1 MPNESK
7 RSIHVWFL
15 GFASVLLV
23 LALGVLFNAAGDLT
37 EAAVNFKNL
46 TVKQPRFADFV
57 GPQRYEL
64 LMKKIS
70 KRPPTNN
77 LTEKTPAPEP
87 VKAPTPV
94 GDQRLELD
102 PAVQKT
108 FEFFADYENKLSRPS
123 LQIIKP
129 VVAALEP
136 GSFAEL
142 SGVKKDDIII
152 SVGETKLESVM
163 GFYSALS
170 EKPVSELAMRVS
182 RDKRE
187 LNLFIRGSKGMIF
200 SGNNTGIKFA
210 LPQDVIYITEQ
221 DAKKLA
227 EQYKADF
234 MSAIPADWRA
244 DAANNLMQMAQQLS
258 NLGKDIVDL
267 NSAKPIRVKSSD
279 LIAWQHKRWTES
291 LEDYFSQRRILENK
305 VIDILSGLGDAASGF
320 VAALLLFGIA
330 LLSYLYSRS
339 SRQKSSA

>member
-15 GFASVLLV
+15 SFASVLLV
-23 LALGVLFNAAGDLT
+23 IALGVLFNAAGDLT

-57 GPQRYEL
+57 GPQRYDM

-70 KRPPTNN
+70 KRPPNN
-77 LTEKTPAPEP
+77 LTEKIPVAEP
-87 VKAPTPV
+87 VKSPPPV

-102 PAVQKT
+102 PAVQKA
-108 FEFFADYENKLSRPS
+108 FEFFADYENKLSKPS

-142 SGVKKDDIII
+142 SGVKVGDTIL
-152 SVGETKLESVM
+152 SVSETKLESVM

-170 EKPVSELAMRVS
+170 EKPLSELAMRVS

-187 LNLFIRGSKGMIF
+187 LNLFIRGSKGTIF
-200 SGNNTGIKFA
+200 TGNNTGIKFA
-210 LPQDVIYITEQ
+210 LPQDVIFITDP

-227 EQYKADF
+227 AQYKADF
-234 MSAIPADWRA
+234 MSTIPSDWRT
-244 DAANNLMQMAQQLS
+244 DAANNLMQLAQQLS
-258 NLGKDIVDL
+258 NLGKEMVDL

-291 LEDYFSQRRILENK
+291 LEDYFGQRRILENK

>member
-15 GFASVLLV
+15 GFASVLLAI
-23 LALGVLFNAAGDLT
+23 ALGVLFNAAGDLT

-46 TVKQPRFADFV
+46 IVKQPRFADFV

-70 KRPPTNN
+70 KRPPNN
-77 LTEKTPAPEP
+77 LTEKTPAAEP

-102 PAVQKT
+102 PAVQKA

-142 SGVKKDDIII
+142 SGVKQGDTIL
-152 SVGETKLESVM
+152 SVGETKLESVI

-170 EKPVSELAMRVS
+170 EKSASELAMRVS

-227 EQYKADF
+227 QQYKADF
-234 MSAIPADWRA
+234 MSTIPADWRA

-258 NLGKDIVDL
+258 NLGKEIVDL

-305 VIDILSGLGDAASGF
+305 VIDILSGLGDAVSGF

>member
-7 RSIHVWFL
+7 TSIQAWFL

-23 LALGVLFNAAGDLT
+23 IALGVLFKSAGDLT

-57 GPQRYEL
+57 GAQRYEL
-64 LMKKIS
+64 LLKKAS
-70 KRPPTNN
+70 KRPVNN
-77 LTEKTPAPEP
+77 LTEKVPASE
-87 VKAPTPV
+87 VKASTPV
-94 GDQRLELD
+94 SAQRLD
-102 PAVQKT
+102 QGQAVQKA
-108 FEFFADYENKLSRPS
+108 FEFFADYENKLSKPD

-142 SGVKKDDIII
+142 AGVKLGDSILSI
-152 SVGETKLESVM
+152 GQTKLESVM

-170 EKPVSELAMRVS
+170 EKPTAEFAMRIS

-187 LNLFIRGSKGMIF
+187 LNLFVRASKGISF
-200 SGNNTGIKFA
+200 TGNNTGIKFA
-210 LPQDVIYITEQ
+210 LPQELVYITEQ

-234 MSAIPADWRA
+234 MATIPSDWRT
-244 DAANNLMQMAQQLS
+244 DVTNNLMQMAQQLS
-258 NLGKDIVDL
+258 NLGKEFVDL
-267 NSAKPIRVKSSD
+267 NSAKPVRVKTSD
-279 LIAWQHKRWTES
+279 LIVWQHKRWIES
-291 LEDYFSQRRILENK
+291 LEDYFSQRRVLESK

>member
-1 MPNESK
+1 MQNESK
-7 RSIHVWFL
+7 KSIHFWFL
-15 GFASVLLV
+15 AFASALLV
-23 LALGVLFNAAGDLT
+23 IALAVLFSSASDLT
-37 EAAVNFKNL
+37 ESASNFRNL

-57 GPQRYEL
+57 GAQRYEL
-64 LMKKIS
+64 LMKKAS
-70 KRPPTNN
+70 KRPVNN
-77 LTEKTPAPEP
+77 LTEKTPAAEP
-87 VKAPTPV
+87 PKAPSPV

-102 PAVQKT
+102 PAIQKA
-108 FEFFADYENKLSRPS
+108 FEFFADYENKLSKPT

-142 SGVKKDDIII
+142 SGVKVSDTILSI
-152 SVGETKLESVM
+152 GETKLESVM

-170 EKPVSELAMRVS
+170 EKPASELAMRVL

-187 LNLFIRGSKGMIF
+187 MTLFLRAKGIIF
-200 SGNNTGIKFA
+200 TGNNTGIKFA

-227 EQYKADF
+227 EQYKNDF
-234 MSAIPADWRA
+234 MSTIPSDWRTE
-244 DAANNLMQMAQQLS
+244 AANNLMQMAQQLS
-258 NLGKDIVDL
+258 NLGKEMVDL

-279 LIAWQHKRWTES
+279 LIAWQHKRWIES
-291 LEDYFSQRRILENK
+291 MEDYFSQRRVLENK

-330 LLSYLYSRS
+330 LLSYLYSRP